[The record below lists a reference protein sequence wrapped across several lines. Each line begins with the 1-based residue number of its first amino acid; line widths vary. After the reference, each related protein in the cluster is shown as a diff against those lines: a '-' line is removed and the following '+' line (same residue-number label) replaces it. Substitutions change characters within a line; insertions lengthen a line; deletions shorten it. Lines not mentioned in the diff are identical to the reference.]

1 MEHGNT
7 PLFYSFSKFE
17 WTEINIVA
25 ILSWVCKSDKKIL
38 HMKLLY
44 AVYVNKEHVKR
55 FRLLE

>member
-25 ILSWVCKSDKKIL
+25 ILNVLSL
-38 HMKLLY
+38 
-44 AVYVNKEHVKR
+44 
-55 FRLLE
+55 